1 MTAIRN
7 YYYVIPS
14 SSTNHARQ
22 QVFHV
27 FSETNGNYL
36 FSEPVPIGRVTGN
49 NYTQFPPIGTKY
61 VQTMYWRSSFATLLQ
76 DTYSFGTLYC
86 PEISS
91 MNTTNGDRIPIYR
104 SAGSSFCPELDNG
117 FFLNVGGDKMYM
129 QNPSSVALQ
138 LLILQKQIQVL
149 HRSMVLQQES
159 QHRLQIMM
167 AATLEDLDIKLF
179 IMEITLLEPI
189 LDLQYPMSLDD
200 GLQVL
205 FLQR

>member
-1 MTAIRN
+1 
-7 YYYVIPS
+7 
-14 SSTNHARQ
+14 
-22 QVFHV
+22 
-27 FSETNGNYL
+27 
-36 FSEPVPIGRVTGN
+36 
-49 NYTQFPPIGTKY
+49 
-61 VQTMYWRSSFATLLQ
+61 
-76 DTYSFGTLYC
+76 
-86 PEISS
+86 
-91 MNTTNGDRIPIYR
+91 
-104 SAGSSFCPELDNG
+104 
-117 FFLNVGGDKMYM
+117 MYM